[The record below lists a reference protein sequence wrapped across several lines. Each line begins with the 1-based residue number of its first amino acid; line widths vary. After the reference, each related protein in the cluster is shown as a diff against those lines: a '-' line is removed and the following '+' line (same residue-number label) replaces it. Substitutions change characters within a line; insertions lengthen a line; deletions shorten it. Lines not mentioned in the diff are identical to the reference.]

1 MDRELWKQVDALLEQ
16 ALEQP
21 PEEREAFV
29 LAASQGNQAL
39 RDEVLSLL
47 KAQSQA
53 AKFMERSAMNVAA
66 HALAHDSRI
75 TTIVSTLVGQD
86 LNTYRIEKL
95 LGAGGMG
102 EVYLARDLKL
112 GRMVAL
118 KVLPLQFVVDAERLS
133 RFQREA
139 RALSSL
145 NHPNLVT
152 IYEVGE
158 AQGLHF
164 IAMELV
170 EGKTLSSLRD
180 KLSLKELLSIVAQ
193 VAEALGAAH
202 QSGIIHRDVK
212 PDNVMVRPDGYAKVL
227 DFGLVKLVEVEL
239 APGTAAHT
247 KIGTAMGTLAYM
259 SPEQASGEP
268 VDHRT
273 DIWSLGVVLY
283 ELATGQKPFT
293 GESRQAIINAILSAQ
308 SDSATKINAS
318 LPTELDGILNKAL
331 EKDRELRYQTASDF
345 RADIRRLLRQI
356 DSSPSVSGSG
366 SKSLTVRQ
374 VMRHRWLWPTVA
386 GLVILATAIFTW
398 SVWLKAKGVATD
410 WSRAAHLQLTNEH
423 GTEFFP
429 SLAPDGRSFV
439 YASNPNG
446 NFDLFVQR
454 VGGKNATPLT
464 PNTPSNEIEPVFS
477 PNGERIAFRSTREP
491 AGVYVMEASGE
502 NVRLVV
508 AGCHHPSWSPEGRE
522 VVCSTAGHEEAPTT
536 RNTWPSALWI
546 ANVETGEKRFL
557 CENDAMQPSWSPH
570 GDRIAFWFMP
580 PSAGRSAIATISR
593 SGGEIEVVTKDAST
607 NWNPVWS
614 PDGKLLYFA
623 SDRSG
628 NMSFWRVAIDEKT
641 GKVQSEAE
649 AVSTP
654 ATFNRHLSFSANGRR
669 MIYVQTD
676 QQANIQGIN
685 FNANT
690 EKTVGE
696 PFWITRGDRH
706 IVRPELS
713 PDGTRFVMRVSRR
726 MQDDILVVS
735 RDGSQWRDLTNDKF
749 FDRYP
754 RWSPDGKKIAF
765 TSDRGGRY
773 EIWMLD
779 ADTANLRQLTFDTT
793 GDTSFPL
800 WSPDGTQI
808 LFRGNLVNTILD
820 VNKRWAE
827 QDLRTLA
834 VPPDSQRFVAW
845 DWSPDGKRLIGH
857 LSGPPSVVA
866 SYSFE
871 TNQYEKLT
879 EFAGESGGGVMWLS
893 DSTRFLFFF
902 NNKLYLSD
910 VKTRRVREIFSSGE
924 NQIRSVD
931 VSPDGK
937 LLYFA
942 IYSSESD
949 IWLLDLE

>member
-21 PEEREAFV
+21 PEARAAFV
-29 LAASQGNQAL
+29 AAAAPDNAVL

-53 AKFMERSAMNVAA
+53 ANFMEHSAMKVAA
-66 HALAHDSRI
+66 HALAQDSRI
-75 TTIVSTLVGQD
+75 TTIVSTLVGQE
-86 LNTYRIEKL
+86 LATYKIEKL

-118 KVLPLQFVVDAERLS
+118 KVLPLHFVVDADRLS

-158 AQGLHF
+158 ANGLHF

-227 DFGLVKLVEVEL
+227 DFGLVKLAEVEPT
-239 APGTAAHT
+239 PGRAAET
-247 KIGTAMGTLAYM
+247 KLGMAMGTLAYM

-283 ELATGQKPFT
+283 ELSTGQKPFT
-293 GESRQAIINAILSAQ
+293 GESRQAIINRILSGQPNQVDAG
-308 SDSATKINAS
+308 
-318 LPTELDGILNKAL
+318 LPPELDTILSKAL

-345 RADIRRLLRQI
+345 RADLRRLLRQI
-356 DSSPSVSGSG
+356 DSSPSGSG
-366 SKSLTVRQ
+366 AHVAKQ
-374 VMRHRWLWPTVA
+374 FMRPRWLLPVVTC
-386 GLVILATAIFTW
+386 LLILATAVFTW
-398 SVWLKAKGVATD
+398 SIWLRAKTVTTD

-429 SLAPDGRSFV
+429 SLAPDGKSFV
-439 YASNPNG
+439 YASQQNG
-446 NFDLFVQR
+446 NFDLFLQR

-464 PNTPSNEIEPVFS
+464 PNTPSDEIAPAFS

-508 AGCHHPSWSPEGRE
+508 AGCHLPSWSPDGRE
-522 VVCSTAGHEEAPTT
+522 IVCSTSGHDEPTT
-536 RNTWPSALWI
+536 RNTLPSALWI
-546 ANVETGEKRFL
+546 ANVDTGDKRLL
-557 CENDAMQPSWSPH
+557 CEHDAMQPSWSPN

-580 PSAGRSAIATISR
+580 PSAGRSDIATISR
-593 SGGEIEVVTKDAST
+593 SGGDIEVVTKAAST

-614 PDGKLLYFA
+614 PDGKFLYFA

-628 NMSFWRVAIDEKT
+628 NMSFWRVAIDEKS
-641 GKVQSEAE
+641 GKVQGEAE
-649 AVSTP
+649 TVSTP
-654 ATFNRHLSFSANGRR
+654 ANFNRHLNFSANGRR

-676 QQANIQGIN
+676 QQSNIQGLN

-690 EKTVGE
+690 EKVVGE

-726 MQDDILVVS
+726 TQDDIVVVS
-735 RDGSQWRDLTNDKF
+735 RDGTQWRDLTNDKF

-754 RWSPDGKKIAF
+754 RWSPDGKKIVF

-773 EIWMLD
+773 EIWVLD
-779 ADTANLRQLTFDTT
+779 ADATNLRQLTFETP
-793 GDTSFPL
+793 GDTSFPI

-808 LFRGNLVNTILD
+808 LFRSNFVNTVLD
-820 VNKRWAE
+820 VNKTWAE
-827 QDLRTLA
+827 QDLRLLPMA
-834 VPPDSQRFVAW
+834 PDNQRFVAW
-845 DWSPDGKRLIGH
+845 DWSPDGKRVIGN
-857 LSGPPSVVA
+857 LSGPPSVVTT
-866 SYSFE
+866 YSFE

-879 EFAGESGGGVMWLS
+879 EFGSSPMWLP
-893 DSTRFLFFF
+893 DSTRFVFTF
-902 NNKLYLSD
+902 NNKLYLGD
-910 VKTRRVREIFSSGE
+910 VKTKRVREIFSSGE
-924 NQIRSVD
+924 NEIRSVD
-931 VSPDGK
+931 ISPDGK
-937 LLYFA
+937 LLY
-942 IYSSESD
+942 YSLNSSESD

>member
-1 MDRELWKQVDALLEQ
+1 MDRELWKQIDALLEQ

-21 PEEREAFV
+21 VEEREAFV
-29 LAASQGNQAL
+29 VSASPDNPVL

-53 AKFMERSAMNVAA
+53 AQFMERSAMKVAA
-66 HALAHDSRI
+66 QALAQDSRI
-75 TTIVSTLVGQD
+75 TTIVSTLLGQEIA
-86 LNTYRIEKL
+86 TYKIEKL

-118 KVLPLQFVVDAERLS
+118 KVLPLHFVVDADRLS

-158 AQGLHF
+158 AEGLHF

-227 DFGLVKLVEVEL
+227 DFGLVKLAEVEP
-239 APGTAAHT
+239 APGSAAQT
-247 KIGTAMGTLAYM
+247 QLGVAMGTLAYM
-259 SPEQASGEP
+259 SPEQAAGEP

-283 ELATGQKPFT
+283 ELSSGEKPFT
-293 GESRQAIINAILSAQ
+293 GESRQAVINAILSGQPDTAA
-308 SDSATKINAS
+308 SIDPS
-318 LPTELDGILNKAL
+318 LPPELDSILSKAL
-331 EKDRELRYQTASDF
+331 EKDRELRYQTATDF
-345 RADIRRLLRQI
+345 RADLRRLLRQI
-356 DSSPSVSGSG
+356 DSSPGLSGSG
-366 SKSLTVRQ
+366 SKPLAVRQ
-374 VMRHRWLWPTVA
+374 FVRRRWLWPAVA
-386 GLVILATAIFTW
+386 CVLISLTAVAAW
-398 SVWLKAKGVATD
+398 SLWLKAGPATPD

-429 SLAPDGRSFV
+429 SLAPDGRSFI
-439 YASNPNG
+439 YASNVNG

-454 VGGKNATPLT
+454 VGGKNANLLT
-464 PNTPSNEIEPVFS
+464 PNTPSDEIEAVFS

-491 AGVYVMEASGE
+491 AGVYVMEAGGE

-508 AGCHHPSWSPEGRE
+508 AGCHHPAWSPDGRE
-522 VVCSTAGHEEAPTT
+522 IVCSTRGHVGAPSS
-536 RNTWPSALWI
+536 RNNTPSALWI
-546 ANVETGEKRFL
+546 ANVETGDKRLL
-557 CENDAMQPSWSPH
+557 CENDAMQPSWSPN
-570 GDRIAFWFMP
+570 GRRIAFWFMP
-580 PSAGRSAIATISR
+580 PNAGRSDIGTISR
-593 SGGEIEVVTKDAST
+593 NGGAIEVITKDAST

-614 PDGKLLYFA
+614 PDGKFLYFA

-628 NMSFWRVAIDEKT
+628 NMSFWRVAIDEET
-641 GKVQSEAE
+641 GKAQGEAE
-649 AVSTP
+649 TVSTP
-654 ATFNRHLSFSANGRR
+654 SNFSRHLSFSSNGRR
-669 MIYVQTD
+669 MVYVQTD
-676 QQANIQGIN
+676 QQANIQAIK
-685 FNANT
+685 FDLKS
-690 EKTVGE
+690 EKTIAE

-726 MQDDILVVS
+726 TQDDIVVVS
-735 RDGSQWRDLTNDKF
+735 RDGAQWRDLTNDRF

-765 TSDRGGRY
+765 TSDRAGHY
-773 EIWMLD
+773 EIWILD
-779 ADTANLRQLTFDTT
+779 ADATNLRQLTFDSP

-808 LFRGNLVNTILD
+808 FFRRNLVNSVVD
-820 VNKRWAE
+820 VNKTWAE
-827 QDLRTLA
+827 QSLQQLPMA
-834 VPPDSQRFVAW
+834 PDNQRFLAW
-845 DWSPDGKRLIGH
+845 DWSPDGKRMIGS
-857 LSGPPSVVA
+857 LSGPPAVVG

-879 EFAGESGGGVMWLS
+879 EFGSGAMWLS
-893 DSTRFLFFF
+893 DSTRFIFYFKD
-902 NNKLYLSD
+902 KLYLGD
-910 VKTRRVREIFSSGE
+910 VNTKRVREVFSSGE
-924 NQIRSVD
+924 NEIRSVD

-937 LLYFA
+937 FIYFA
-942 IYSSESD
+942 VYSSESD

>member
-21 PEEREAFV
+21 PEERKAFV
-29 LAASQGNQAL
+29 IKATQDNSVL

-47 KAQSQA
+47 RAQSQA
-53 AKFMERSAMNVAA
+53 AKFMERSAMKVAA
-66 HALAHDSRI
+66 QALADDSKLTSVI
-75 TTIVSTLVGQD
+75 TSLVGQEIE
-86 LNTYRIEKL
+86 TYRIEKL

-118 KVLPLQFVVDAERLS
+118 KVLPWQFVVDGDRLS

-139 RALSSL
+139 RALSAL

-158 AQGLHF
+158 ADGLHF

-227 DFGLVKLVEVEL
+227 DFGLVKLTEVQT
-239 APGTAAHT
+239 APGVTAHT
-247 KIGTAMGTLAYM
+247 QLGVAMGTLAYM
-259 SPEQASGEP
+259 SPEQASGEA

-283 ELATGQKPFT
+283 ELATGRKPFT
-293 GESRQAIINAILSAQ
+293 GESRQAIINAILSMPPSPVTEIAP
-308 SDSATKINAS
+308 S
-318 LPTELDGILNKAL
+318 LPPELDRILNKAL
-331 EKDRELRYQTASDF
+331 DKDRELRYQTASDF
-345 RADIRRLLRQI
+345 RADLRRLLRQI
-356 DSSPSVSGSG
+356 DSSPSESGAG
-366 SKSLTVRQ
+366 STFGIVVR
-374 VMRHRWLWPTVA
+374 RRWLWPAVA
-386 GLVILATAIFTW
+386 CVLILMTALFAW
-398 SVWLKAKGVATD
+398 LLWLKTRRITPD
-410 WSRAAHLQLTNEH
+410 WSRAAHLQLTSEY

-439 YASNPNG
+439 YASKQNG
-446 NFDLFVQR
+446 NYDLFVQR

-464 PNTPSNEIEPVFS
+464 PNTPSDEIEPVFS

-491 AGVYVMEASGE
+491 AGIYVMEASGE

-508 AGCHHPSWSPEGRE
+508 AGCNHPAWSPDGRE

-536 RNTWPSALWI
+536 RNTWTSALWI

-557 CENDAMQPSWSPH
+557 CENDAMQPSWSPNGH
-570 GDRIAFWFMP
+570 RIAFWFMP
-580 PSAGRSAIATISR
+580 PSAGRSDIATISR
-593 SGGEIEVVTKDAST
+593 NGGEIEVITKDGST

-614 PDGKLLYFA
+614 PDGKFLYFA
-623 SDRSG
+623 SDHSG
-628 NMSFWRVAIDEKT
+628 NMGFWRVAIDEET
-641 GKVQSEAE
+641 GKVQGEAE
-649 AVSTP
+649 AVLTP
-654 ATFNRHLSFSANGRR
+654 SNFNRHLSFSSNGRR
-669 MIYVQTD
+669 MVYVQTH
-676 QQANIQGIN
+676 QRSNIQAIK
-685 FNANT
+685 FDPKT

-696 PFWITRGDRH
+696 SFWITRGDRN
-706 IVRPELS
+706 ILRPELS

-726 MQDDILVVS
+726 TQDDIAVLS
-735 RDGSQWRDLTNDKF
+735 LDGTQWRDLTNDKF

-754 RWSPDGKKIAF
+754 RWSPDGKRIAF
-765 TSDRGGRY
+765 TSDRSGRY
-773 EIWMLD
+773 EIWVLD
-779 ADTANLRQLTFDTT
+779 ADATNLRQLTFDSP
-793 GDTSFPL
+793 GDTTFPL

-808 LFRGNLVNTILD
+808 LFRRSLVSTILD
-820 VNKRWAE
+820 VNKPWAE
-827 QDLRTLA
+827 QHLRQLPL
-834 VPPDSQRFVAW
+834 PPDNQRFLAW
-845 DWSPDGKRLIGH
+845 DWSPDGKRLIGS
-857 LSGPPSVVA
+857 LSGPPTVVG
-866 SYSFE
+866 SFSFE
-871 TNQYEKLT
+871 TNGYEKLT
-879 EFAGESGGGVMWLS
+879 EFGGAAMWLP
-893 DSTRFLFFF
+893 DSTRFIFIL
-902 NNKLYLSD
+902 NDKLYLGD
-910 VKTRRVREIFSSGE
+910 IKTKRVRELLSSGE
-924 NQIRSVD
+924 NDIRSVD
-931 VSPDGK
+931 ISPDGE
-937 LLYFA
+937 LLYYS

>member
-21 PEEREAFV
+21 PEAREAFV
-29 LAASQGNQAL
+29 AVSAQGNPVL

-53 AKFMERSAMNVAA
+53 ANFMERSAMKVAA
-66 HALAHDSRI
+66 HALAQDSRI
-75 TTIVSTLVGQD
+75 TTIVSTLVGQEIA
-86 LNTYRIEKL
+86 TYKIEKL

-112 GRMVAL
+112 GRLVAL
-118 KVLPLQFVVDAERLS
+118 KVLPLPFVVDADRLS

-158 AQGLHF
+158 ANGFHF

-180 KLSLKELLSIVAQ
+180 KLSLKELLAIVAQ

-227 DFGLVKLVEVEL
+227 DFGLVKLAEVEL
-239 APGTAAHT
+239 TPGTAAQT
-247 KIGTAMGTLAYM
+247 QLGMAMGTLAYM
-259 SPEQASGEP
+259 SPEQAAGEP

-283 ELATGQKPFT
+283 ELSTGQKPFT
-293 GESRQAIINAILSAQ
+293 GESRQAIINRILSGEPSPIDAG
-308 SDSATKINAS
+308 
-318 LPTELDGILNKAL
+318 LPLELDTILSKAL

-356 DSSPSVSGSG
+356 DSLPGGSG
-366 SKSLTVRQ
+366 AQ
-374 VMRHRWLWPTVA
+374 VAKPFMRPRWLWPVVTGV
-386 GLVILATAIFTW
+386 LILTTAFLAW
-398 SVWLKAKGVATD
+398 SVWMRAKTVTTD

-423 GTEFFP
+423 GTEYFP
-429 SLAPDGRSFV
+429 SLAPDGKSFV
-439 YASNPNG
+439 YASKQNG
-446 NFDLFVQR
+446 SFDLFVQR
-454 VGGKNATPLT
+454 VGGKNATSLT
-464 PNTPSNEIEPVFS
+464 PNTPSDEIAPVFS

-491 AGVYVMEASGE
+491 AGVYVMEAGGE

-508 AGCHHPSWSPEGRE
+508 AGCHHPSWSPDGRE
-522 VVCSTAGHEEAPTT
+522 IVCSTAGHDEPAT
-536 RNTWPSALWI
+536 RNTVPSALWI
-546 ANVETGEKRFL
+546 ANVETGDKRFL
-557 CENDAMQPSWSPH
+557 CEHDAMQPSWSPS

-580 PSAGRSAIATISR
+580 PSAGRSDIATISR
-593 SGGEIEVVTKDAST
+593 TGGEIEVVTKDAST

-614 PDGKLLYFA
+614 PDGKFLYFA

-628 NMSFWRVAIDEKT
+628 NMSFWRVAIDEKS
-641 GKVQSEAE
+641 GKVQEEAE

-654 ATFNRHLSFSANGRR
+654 ANFNRHLSFSANGRR

-676 QQANIQGIN
+676 QQSNIQALN

-690 EKTVGE
+690 EKVTGQ

-706 IVRPELS
+706 IVRPEIS

-726 MQDDILVVS
+726 TQDDIVVVS
-735 RDGSQWRDLTNDKF
+735 RDGTQWRDLTNDKP

-754 RWSPDGKKIAF
+754 RWSPDGRKIAF
-765 TSDRGGRY
+765 TSDRSGRY
-773 EIWMLD
+773 EIWILD
-779 ADTANLRQLTFDTT
+779 ADATNLRQVTFDTA
-793 GDTSFPL
+793 GDTTFPI

-808 LFRGNLVNTILD
+808 LFRGNFVNTILD
-820 VNKRWAE
+820 VNKTWTE
-827 QDLRTLA
+827 QELRTL
-834 VPPDSQRFVAW
+834 PMPSDNQRFVAW
-845 DWSPDGKRLIGH
+845 DWSPDGKRVIGN

-866 SYSFE
+866 MYSVE
-871 TNQYEKLT
+871 TKQYEKLA
-879 EFAGESGGGVMWLS
+879 EFASNAMWLP
-893 DSTRFLFFF
+893 DSTRFVFIFD
-902 NNKLYLSD
+902 KKIYLGD
-910 VKTRRVREIFSSGE
+910 VKTKRVREIFSSGE
-924 NQIRSVD
+924 NEIRSVD
-931 VSPDGK
+931 ISADGK
-937 LLYFA
+937 LLYYSV
-942 IYSSESD
+942 YSSESD

>member
-21 PEEREAFV
+21 PEAREAFV
-29 LAASQGNQAL
+29 AAAAQDNQVL

-53 AKFMERSAMNVAA
+53 ANFMERSAMKVAA
-66 HALAHDSRI
+66 HALAQDSRI
-75 TTIVSTLVGQD
+75 TTIVSTLVGQEIA
-86 LNTYRIEKL
+86 TYKIEKL

-118 KVLPLQFVVDAERLS
+118 KVLPLHFVVDADRLS

-158 AQGLHF
+158 ANGFHF

-227 DFGLVKLVEVEL
+227 DFGLVKLAEVEPT
-239 APGTAAHT
+239 PGTAAQT
-247 KIGTAMGTLAYM
+247 QLGTAMGTLAYM

-283 ELATGQKPFT
+283 ELSTGQKPFT
-293 GESRQAIINAILSAQ
+293 GESRQAIINRILSGEPNQVTGAG
-308 SDSATKINAS
+308 
-318 LPTELDGILNKAL
+318 LPPELDTILSKAL

-345 RADIRRLLRQI
+345 RADLRRLLRQI
-356 DSSPSVSGSG
+356 DSSPSASGS
-366 SKSLTVRQ
+366 Q
-374 VMRHRWLWPTVA
+374 VATKLMRPRWLWPVVTS
-386 GLVILATAIFTW
+386 LLILTTAIFAW
-398 SVWLKAKGVATD
+398 SVWLRARAVATD

-429 SLAPDGRSFV
+429 SLAPDGKSFV
-439 YASNPNG
+439 YASKQNG
-446 NFDLFVQR
+446 SFDLFVQR

-464 PNTPSNEIEPVFS
+464 PNTPSDEIAPAFS

-491 AGVYVMEASGE
+491 AGVYVMEAGGE

-508 AGCHHPSWSPEGRE
+508 AGCHLPSWSPDGRE
-522 VVCSTAGHEEAPTT
+522 IVCSTAGHDEAPTT
-536 RNTWPSALWI
+536 RNTVPSALWI
-546 ANVETGEKRFL
+546 ASVETGEKRLL

-580 PSAGRSAIATISR
+580 PSAGRSNIATISR
-593 SGGEIEVVTKDAST
+593 NGGGIEVVTKDAST

-614 PDGKLLYFA
+614 PDGKFLYFA

-641 GKVQSEAE
+641 GKVQGEAE
-649 AVSTP
+649 TVSTP
-654 ATFNRHLSFSANGRR
+654 ANFNRHLGFSANGRR

-676 QQANIQGIN
+676 QQSNIQGLN

-690 EKTVGE
+690 EKVTGE

-726 MQDDILVVS
+726 TQDDIVVVS
-735 RDGSQWRDLTNDKF
+735 RDGTQWRDLTNDKA

-765 TSDRGGRY
+765 TSDRCGRY
-773 EIWMLD
+773 EIWVLD
-779 ADTANLRQLTFDTT
+779 ADATNLRQLTFDTT
-793 GDTSFPL
+793 GDTSFPI

-808 LFRGNLVNTILD
+808 LFRSNFVNTILD
-820 VNKRWAE
+820 VNKTWAE
-827 QDLRTLA
+827 QELRTL
-834 VPPDSQRFVAW
+834 PMPSDNQRFVAW
-845 DWSPDGKRLIGH
+845 DWSPDGKRVIGN

-866 SYSFE
+866 TYSFE
-871 TNQYEKLT
+871 TKQYEKLT
-879 EFAGESGGGVMWLS
+879 EFGSSATWLP
-893 DSTRFLFFF
+893 DSTRFVFVFDD
-902 NNKLYLSD
+902 KLYLGD
-910 VKTRRVREIFSSGE
+910 VKTKRIREIFSSGE

-931 VSPDGK
+931 ISPDGK
-937 LLYFA
+937 L
-942 IYSSESD
+942 IYYSVYTSEND

>member
-21 PEEREAFV
+21 PEVREAFV
-29 LAASQGNQAL
+29 AAAAPDNPVL
-39 RDEVLSLL
+39 RDELLSLL

-53 AKFMERSAMNVAA
+53 ANFMERSAMKVAA
-66 HALAHDSRI
+66 QALAQDSRI
-75 TTIVSTLVGQD
+75 TTIVSTLVGQEIA
-86 LNTYRIEKL
+86 TYKVEKL

-112 GRMVAL
+112 GRLVAL
-118 KVLPLQFVVDAERLS
+118 KVLPLHFVVDADRLS

-158 AQGLHF
+158 AHGLHF

-180 KLSLKELLSIVAQ
+180 KLSLKELLAIVAQ

-202 QSGIIHRDVK
+202 QSGIVHRDVK

-227 DFGLVKLVEVEL
+227 DFGLVKLAEVEPT
-239 APGTAAHT
+239 PGTAAHT
-247 KIGTAMGTLAYM
+247 QLGMAMGTLAYM
-259 SPEQASGEP
+259 SPEQASGEA

-273 DIWSLGVVLY
+273 DIWSLGVVIY
-283 ELATGQKPFT
+283 ELASGQKPFT
-293 GESRQAIINAILSAQ
+293 GETRQAIINKILSAQ
-308 SDSATKINAS
+308 PRPASAIDND
-318 LPTELDGILNKAL
+318 LPPELDSILNKAL

-345 RADIRRLLRQI
+345 RADLRRLLRQI
-356 DSSPSVSGSG
+356 DSSAGLSGSG
-366 SKSLTVRQ
+366 ATPVRQ
-374 VMRHRWLWPTVA
+374 IMQRRWGWTMVA
-386 GLVILATAIFTW
+386 VIGVSMIAILAWT
-398 SVWLKAKGVATD
+398 VWLKTKAVTSD

-454 VGGKNATPLT
+454 VGGKNAIPLT
-464 PNTPSNEIEPVFS
+464 PNTPSDEIAPAFS

-508 AGCHHPSWSPEGRE
+508 AGCFHPSWSPDGKEI
-522 VVCSTAGHEEAPTT
+522 VCSTAGHEEAPTT
-536 RNTWPSALWI
+536 RNTLASSLWI

-570 GDRIAFWFMP
+570 GDRVAFWFMP
-580 PSAGRSAIATISR
+580 PSAGRSDIATISR
-593 SGGEIEVVTKDAST
+593 NGGAIEVVTKDAST

-614 PDGKLLYFA
+614 PDGKFLYFA

-628 NMSFWRVAIDEKT
+628 NMSFWRVAIDEQT

-654 ATFNRHLSFSANGRR
+654 SNFNRHLSFSANGRR
-669 MIYVQTD
+669 VIYVQTD
-676 QQANIQGIN
+676 LKSNIQAVN

-690 EKTVGE
+690 EKTAGE

-713 PDGTRFVMRVSRR
+713 PDGTRFVMRISRR
-726 MQDDILVVS
+726 TQDDIVVVS
-735 RDGSQWRDLTNDKF
+735 RDGAQWRDLTNDKS

-754 RWSPDGKKIAF
+754 RWSPDGKRIAF
-765 TSDRGGRY
+765 TSDRSGRY

-779 ADTANLRQLTFDTT
+779 ADTTNFRQLTFDSQ
-793 GDTSFPL
+793 GDTTFPI
-800 WSPDGTQI
+800 WSPDGSQI
-808 LFRGNLVNTILD
+808 LFRRNFVNTVLD
-820 VNKRWAE
+820 VNKPWAE
-827 QDLRTLA
+827 QNLRVLPA
-834 VPPDSQRFVAW
+834 PPEGERFVGW
-845 DWSPDGKRLIGH
+845 DWSPDGKTIIGN
-857 LSGPPSVVA
+857 L
-866 SYSFE
+866 
-871 TNQYEKLT
+871 
-879 EFAGESGGGVMWLS
+879 
-893 DSTRFLFFF
+893 
-902 NNKLYLSD
+902 
-910 VKTRRVREIFSSGE
+910 
-924 NQIRSVD
+924 
-931 VSPDGK
+931 
-937 LLYFA
+937 
-942 IYSSESD
+942 
-949 IWLLDLE
+949 

>member
-29 LAASQGNQAL
+29 AKACEDNEQL
-39 RDEVLSLL
+39 RAEVLSLL
-47 KAQSQA
+47 RAQSQA
-53 AKFMERSAMNVAA
+53 ANFMERSALNVAA
-66 HALAHDSRI
+66 QALAQDSNI
-75 TTIVSTLVGQD
+75 TTIASLVGQQIEG
-86 LNTYRIEKL
+86 YRIEKL

-102 EVYLARDLKL
+102 EVYLARDNEL

-118 KVLPLQFVVDAERLS
+118 KVLPLHFVLDRDRLS

-158 AQGLHF
+158 AKGLHF

-180 KLSLKELLSIVAQ
+180 TLSLKELLSIVAQ

-202 QSGIIHRDVK
+202 QSRIIHRDVK

-227 DFGLVKLVEVEL
+227 DFGLVKLAEVEPVAG
-239 APGTAAHT
+239 APGHT
-247 KIGTAMGTLAYM
+247 QRGVAMGTLAYM
-259 SPEQASGEP
+259 SPEQAAGET

-273 DIWSLGVVLY
+273 DIWSLGVLLY
-283 ELATGQKPFT
+283 ELSSGRKPFT
-293 GESRQAIINAILSAQ
+293 GETRQATINTILSAQ
-308 SDSATKINAS
+308 PAPVTTIAAG
-318 LPTELDGILNKAL
+318 LPPDLDQILNKAL

-345 RADIRRLLRQI
+345 RADLRRLLRQI
-356 DSSPSVSGSG
+356 DSSPSFSSSG
-366 SKSLTVRQ
+366 SKLGARQ
-374 VMRHRWLWPTVA
+374 LFVPRRWLWPTVA
-386 GLVILATAIFTW
+386 SVVIAAVAVLAWF
-398 SVWLKAKGVATD
+398 VWQQTQAAPLD

-439 YASNPNG
+439 YASNANG

-464 PNTPSNEIEPVFS
+464 PNTPSSEIQPVFS

-508 AGCHHPSWSPEGRE
+508 AGCHHPAWSPDGRE
-522 VVCSTAGHEEAPTT
+522 IVCSTAGHVEAPTS
-536 RNTWPSALWI
+536 RNTLPSTLWI
-546 ANVETGEKRFL
+546 ANVETGTKRFL
-557 CENDAMQPSWSPH
+557 CENDAMQPSWSPN

-580 PSAGRSAIATISR
+580 PNAGRSDIATISR
-593 SGGEIEVVTKDAST
+593 NGGEIEVVTKDAST

-614 PDGKLLYFA
+614 PDGKFLYFA

-628 NMSFWRVAIDEKT
+628 NMSFWRVAIDEQT
-641 GKVQSEAE
+641 GTVRGEPEAI
-649 AVSTP
+649 STP
-654 ATFNRHLSFSANGRR
+654 ASFNRHLSFASSGRR
-669 MIYVQTD
+669 LIYVHTH
-676 QQANIQGIN
+676 QQANVQAIK
-685 FNANT
+685 FDSRT

-726 MQDDILVVS
+726 TQDDIVVVS
-735 RDGSQWRDLTNDKF
+735 RDGTQWRDLTNDKF

-754 RWSPDGKKIAF
+754 RWSPDGKRVAF
-765 TSDRGGRY
+765 TSDRNGRY
-773 EIWMLD
+773 EIWIQD
-779 ADTANLRQLTFDTT
+779 ADATNLRQLTFDTT
-793 GDTSFPL
+793 GDTTFPL

-808 LFRGNLVNTILD
+808 FFRTNFVNSVVD
-820 VNKRWAE
+820 VNKPWAE
-827 QDLRTLA
+827 QNVRRLPA
-834 VPPDSQRFVAW
+834 APDNQRFVAW
-845 DWSPDGKRLIGH
+845 DWSPDGKRVVGS
-857 LSGPPSVVA
+857 LSGPPPVIA
-866 SYSFE
+866 SFSFE
-871 TNQYEKLT
+871 TNQYETLT
-879 EFAGESGGGVMWLS
+879 EFGSTAMWLP
-893 DSTRFLFFF
+893 DSTRFVLFF
-902 NNKLYLSD
+902 NNKLYVGN
-910 VKTRRVREIFSSGE
+910 VKTKRVHEVFSTGE
-924 NQIRSVD
+924 DQIRSVD
-931 VSPDGK
+931 ISPDGTFF
-937 LLYFA
+937 YYA
-942 IYSSESD
+942 VYSAESD

>member
-29 LAASQGNQAL
+29 LAASQDNPAL

-47 KAQSQA
+47 KAQANASQ
-53 AKFMERSAMNVAA
+53 FMERSAMNVAA
-66 HALAHDSRI
+66 QALAQDSRI

-86 LNTYRIEKL
+86 LETYHIEKL

-102 EVYLARDLKL
+102 EVYLARDQKL

-118 KVLPLQFVVDAERLS
+118 KVLPLHFVVDADRLS

-158 AQGLHF
+158 ANGLHF

-170 EGKTLSSLRD
+170 EGKTLATLRG
-180 KLSLKELLSIVAQ
+180 KLSLKDLLSIIAQ

-212 PDNVMVRPDGYAKVL
+212 PDNVMVRPDGYAKIL
-227 DFGLVKLVEVEL
+227 DFGLVKLAEVEP
-239 APGTAAHT
+239 AVGTAAQT
-247 KIGTAMGTLAYM
+247 QLGTAMGTLAYM

-283 ELATGQKPFT
+283 ELSTGQKPFT
-293 GESRQAIINAILSAQ
+293 GESRQAVINQILSAQ
-308 SDSATKINAS
+308 PNPAVTIDAS
-318 LPTELDGILNKAL
+318 LPAELDSVLNKAL

-366 SKSLTVRQ
+366 SNARAVPQ
-374 VMRHRWLWPTVA
+374 FMRRRWLWPAVA
-386 GLVILATAIFTW
+386 CVAILMIAIFAW
-398 SVWLKAKGVATD
+398 SLWLKAKAVTTD

-423 GTEFFP
+423 GTEYFP

-439 YASNPNG
+439 YASKANG
-446 NFDLFVQR
+446 NFDLFSQR

-464 PNTPSNEIEPVFS
+464 PNTPSDEIEPAFS

-491 AGVYVMEASGE
+491 EGVYVMEAGGE

-508 AGCHHPSWSPEGRE
+508 AGCHHPSWSPDGRE
-522 VVCSTAGHEEAPTT
+522 IVCSTAGRDEPTT
-536 RNTWPSALWI
+536 RNIVPSALWI

-557 CENDAMQPSWSPH
+557 CENDAMQPSWSPN

-580 PSAGRSAIATISR
+580 PNAGRSDIATISR
-593 SGGEIEVVTKDAST
+593 NGGDIEVITKDAST

-614 PDGKLLYFA
+614 RDGKFLYFA

-641 GKVQSEAE
+641 GKVQAEAE

-654 ATFNRHLSFSANGRR
+654 ANFNRHLSFSANGRR

-676 QQANIQGIN
+676 QQSNIQGVK
-685 FNANT
+685 FDPNT
-690 EKTVGE
+690 EKAVGE

-726 MQDDILVVS
+726 TQDDILEVS
-735 RDGSQWRDLTNDKF
+735 RDGTQWRDLTNDKS

-754 RWSPDGKKIAF
+754 RWSPDGKRIVF
-765 TSDRGGRY
+765 TSDRCGRY

-779 ADTANLRQLTFDTT
+779 ADATNLRQLTFDSP
-793 GDTSFPL
+793 GDTTFPI
-800 WSPDGTQI
+800 WSPDGKQI
-808 LFRGNLVNTILD
+808 LFRSNFVSQILD
-820 VNKRWAE
+820 VNKPWAE
-827 QDLRTLA
+827 QDLRLLPT
-834 VPPDSQRFVAW
+834 PPDNQRFVAW
-845 DWSPDGKRLIGH
+845 DWSSDGKRLIGS
-857 LSGPPSVVA
+857 LSGPPSVVGIF
-866 SYSFE
+866 SFE
-871 TNQYEKLT
+871 TNQYERLT
-879 EFAGESGGGVMWLS
+879 EFGGSAMWLP
-893 DSTRFLFFF
+893 DSTRFVFLFDK
-902 NNKLYLSD
+902 KLYVGD
-910 VKTRRVREIFSSGE
+910 IKTRRVREILSTGE
-924 NQIRSVD
+924 YEVRSVD
-931 VSPDGK
+931 VSADGK
-937 LLYFA
+937 LIYYS

>member
-29 LAASQGNQAL
+29 EQACGDNEVL

-47 KAQSQA
+47 RAQSQA
-53 AKFMERSAMNVAA
+53 AKFMERSALNVAA
-66 HALAHDSRI
+66 HALAQDSNI
-75 TTIVSTLVGQD
+75 TTIASLVGQEIEG
-86 LNTYRIEKL
+86 YRIEKL

-102 EVYLARDLKL
+102 EVYLARDNKL

-118 KVLPLQFVVDAERLS
+118 KVLPLHFVLDRDRLS

-158 AQGLHF
+158 ASGLHF

-180 KLSLKELLSIVAQ
+180 TLSLKELLSIVAQ

-227 DFGLVKLVEVEL
+227 DFGLVKLAEVEH
-239 APGTAAHT
+239 APGAPGHT
-247 KIGTAMGTLAYM
+247 QRGVAMGTLAYM
-259 SPEQASGEP
+259 SPEQAAGEA

-273 DIWSLGVVLY
+273 DIWSLGVLLY
-283 ELATGQKPFT
+283 ELSSGSKPFS
-293 GESRQAIINAILSAQ
+293 GETRQATINTILSAQ
-308 SDSATKINAS
+308 PAAVTTIAPG
-318 LPTELDGILNKAL
+318 LPTDLDQILNKAL

-345 RADIRRLLRQI
+345 RADLRRLLRQI
-356 DSSPSVSGSG
+356 DSSPSFSDSG
-366 SKSLTVRQ
+366 SKLGAVRQ
-374 VMRHRWLWPTVA
+374 FVPRRWLWPAAAAV
-386 GLVILATAIFTW
+386 VIAATAVLAWF
-398 SVWLKAKGVATD
+398 VWQRTQAASPD

-439 YASNPNG
+439 YASNANG

-508 AGCHHPSWSPEGRE
+508 AGCHHPAWSPDGRE
-522 VVCSTAGHEEAPTT
+522 IVCSTAGHVEAPTT
-536 RNTWPSALWI
+536 RNTLPSTLWI
-546 ANVETGEKRFL
+546 ANVETGAKRFL
-557 CENDAMQPSWSPH
+557 CENDAMQPSWSPN
-570 GDRIAFWFMP
+570 GNRIAFWFMP
-580 PSAGRSAIATISR
+580 PSAGRSDIATISR
-593 SGGEIEVVTKDAST
+593 NGGEIEVITKDAST

-614 PDGKLLYFA
+614 PDGKFLYFA

-628 NMSFWRVAIDEKT
+628 NMSFWRVAIDEQT
-641 GKVQSEAE
+641 GKVQGEAE
-649 AVSTP
+649 TVSTP
-654 ATFNRHLSFSANGRR
+654 SNFNRHLSFARNGRR
-669 MIYVQTD
+669 LIYVQTH
-676 QQANIQGIN
+676 QQGNVQAIE
-685 FNANT
+685 FDSRT
-690 EKTVGE
+690 EKTIGE

-713 PDGTRFVMRVSRR
+713 PDGTQFVMRVSRR
-726 MQDDILVVS
+726 TQDDIVVVS
-735 RDGSQWRDLTNDKF
+735 RDGTRWRDLTNDKS

-754 RWSPDGKKIAF
+754 RWSPDGRRVAF

-773 EIWMLD
+773 EIWIQD
-779 ADTANLRQLTFDTT
+779 ADTTNLRQLTFDTT
-793 GDTSFPL
+793 GDTTFPL
-800 WSPDGTQI
+800 WSPDGSQI
-808 LFRGNLVNTILD
+808 FFRTNFVNSIVE
-820 VNKRWAE
+820 VNKPWNE
-827 QDLRTLA
+827 ENLRRLPA
-834 VPPDSQRFVAW
+834 PPGNQRFVAW
-845 DWSPDGKRLIGH
+845 DWSPDGKRVIGS
-857 LSGPPSVVA
+857 LSGPPPIIA
-866 SYSFE
+866 CFSFE
-871 TNQYEKLT
+871 TNQYDNLT
-879 EFAGESGGGVMWLS
+879 EFGSSVSWLP
-893 DSTRFLFFF
+893 DSARFVFFF
-902 NNKLYLSD
+902 DNKVYVGD
-910 VKTRRVREIFSSGE
+910 VKTKRVREILFSNEGE
-924 NQIRSVD
+924 IRSVD
-931 VSPDGK
+931 VSPDGE
-937 LLYFA
+937 LLYYTV
-942 IYSSESD
+942 YSAQSD

>member
-16 ALEQP
+16 ALERP

-29 LAASQGNQAL
+29 VQASDGNAVL
-39 RDEVLSLL
+39 RDEVMSLL
-47 KAQSQA
+47 HAQSQA

-66 HALAHDSRI
+66 QALAQDSNL
-75 TTIVSTLVGQD
+75 TTVVTSLVGQEVES
-86 LNTYRIEKL
+86 YRIEKL

-102 EVYLARDLKL
+102 EVYLARDQKL

-118 KVLPLQFVVDAERLS
+118 KVLPWHSVLDGDRLS

-158 AQGLHF
+158 AEGLHF

-227 DFGLVKLVEVEL
+227 DFGLVKLTEVAP
-239 APGTAAHT
+239 APGVTAAHT
-247 KIGTAMGTLAYM
+247 QLGVAMGTLAYM
-259 SPEQASGEP
+259 SPEQAAGEQI
-268 VDHRT
+268 DHRT

-283 ELATGQKPFT
+283 ELATGRKPFT
-293 GESRQAIINAILSAQ
+293 GETRQAVINAILSAQ
-308 SDSATKINAS
+308 PEPVTTLDAG
-318 LPTELDGILNKAL
+318 LPPELDRILGKAL
-331 EKDRELRYQTASDF
+331 EKDRELRYQTASDL
-345 RADIRRLLRQI
+345 RADLRRLLREI
-356 DSSPSVSGSG
+356 DSSAGASGAEA
-366 SKSLTVRQ
+366 KLATVRQ
-374 VMRHRWLWPTVA
+374 SVRPGWLWPAVA
-386 GLVILATAIFTW
+386 CVAILVTAVFAW
-398 SVWLKAKGVATD
+398 WVWLKVNSAAPD
-410 WSRAAHLQLTNEH
+410 WSRAGHLQLTNQH

-429 SLAPDGRSFV
+429 SLAPDGKSFI
-439 YASNPNG
+439 YASNQNG
-446 NFDLFVQR
+446 NFDLFEQR

-464 PNTPSNEIEPVFS
+464 PNTPSDEIAPVYS
-477 PNGERIAFRSTREP
+477 PNGDRIAFRSTREP

-508 AGCHHPSWSPEGRE
+508 AGCHHPSWSPDGRE
-522 VVCSTAGHEEAPTT
+522 VVCSTSGHVEAPTT
-536 RNTWPSALWI
+536 RNTWTSSLWI
-546 ANVETGEKRFL
+546 ASVETGEKRFL
-557 CENDAMQPSWSPH
+557 CENDAMQPAWSPN

-580 PSAGRSAIATISR
+580 PSVGRSDIATISR
-593 SGGEIEVVTKDAST
+593 SGGEIEIVTSDAST

-614 PDGKLLYFA
+614 PNGKFLYFA

-628 NMSFWRVAIDEKT
+628 AMSFWRVAIDEHT
-641 GKVQSEAE
+641 GKVQGEAE

-654 ATFNRHLSFSANGRR
+654 SDFNRHLSFSRDGRR

-676 QQANIQGIN
+676 HESNIQALK
-685 FNANT
+685 FDPKT
-690 EKTVGE
+690 EKIEGE
-696 PFWITRGDRH
+696 PFWITRGDRQ

-713 PDGTRFVMRVSRR
+713 PDGTRFVMRASRR
-726 MQDDILVVS
+726 TQDDIVMVN
-735 RDGSQWRDLTNDKF
+735 RDGTQWRDLTNDKS

-765 TSDRGGRY
+765 TSDRCGRY

-779 ADTANLRQLTFDTT
+779 ADATNLRQLTFDTP
-793 GDTSFPL
+793 GDTTFPL

-808 LFRGNLVNTILD
+808 LFRSNFVNSVLD
-820 VNKRWAE
+820 VNKPWAG
-827 QDLRTLA
+827 QDMRLLPM
-834 VPPDSQRFVAW
+834 PPDNQRFLAW
-845 DWSPDGKRLIGH
+845 DWSPDGKRVIGN

-866 SYSFE
+866 SFSFE
-871 TNQYEKLT
+871 TNSYEKLT
-879 EFAGESGGGVMWLS
+879 EFGNSAMWLA
-893 DSTRFLFFF
+893 DSTRFVFFF
-902 NNKLYLSD
+902 NNKLYLGD
-910 VKTRRVREIFSSGE
+910 VRTKRVREMFSARE
-924 NQIRSVD
+924 NEIRSVD
-931 VSPDGK
+931 VSPDGE
-937 LLYFA
+937 LLYYA
-942 IYSSESD
+942 VYSSESD
-949 IWLLDLE
+949 VWLLDLE

>member
-29 LAASQGNQAL
+29 ATAAGDNAVL

-53 AKFMERSAMNVAA
+53 AQFMERSAMKVAA
-66 HALAHDSRI
+66 QALADDSKI
-75 TTIVSTLVGQD
+75 TTIITSLVGQD
-86 LNTYRIEKL
+86 IGTYHVEKL

-102 EVYLARDLKL
+102 EVYLGRDSKL

-118 KVLPLQFVVDAERLS
+118 KVLPWQFVVDGDRLT

-139 RALSSL
+139 RALSAL

-158 AQGLHF
+158 DKGLHF

-170 EGKTLSSLRD
+170 DGKTLASLRD

-202 QSGIIHRDVK
+202 QSGIVHRDVK

-227 DFGLVKLVEVEL
+227 DFGLVKLTEVKS
-239 APGTAAHT
+239 APGVTAHT
-247 KIGTAMGTLAYM
+247 QLGVAMGTLAYM
-259 SPEQASGEP
+259 SPEQASGEA

-283 ELATGQKPFT
+283 ELACGQKPFT
-293 GESRQAIINAILSAQ
+293 GETRQATINAILSMSPTPVTTIAP
-308 SDSATKINAS
+308 N
-318 LPTELDGILNKAL
+318 LPMDLDRILNKAL
-331 EKDRELRYQTASDF
+331 DKDRELRYQTASDF

-356 DSSPSVSGSG
+356 DSSASETGGGSVLG
-366 SKSLTVRQ
+366 TVVR
-374 VMRHRWLWPTVA
+374 RRWLWPAVA
-386 GLVILATAIFTW
+386 AVAILTMAIF
-398 SVWLKAKGVATD
+398 SLSLWLKAKPATPD

-439 YASNPNG
+439 YASKQNG
-446 NFDLFVQR
+446 NFDLFLQR

-464 PNTPSNEIEPVFS
+464 PSTTSDEIAPAFS
-477 PNGERIAFRSTREP
+477 PDGERIAFRSTREP

-508 AGCHHPSWSPEGRE
+508 PGCYHPSWSPDGSEI
-522 VVCSTAGHEEAPTT
+522 VCSTAGHEEAPTT
-536 RNTWPSALWI
+536 RNTWTSALWI
-546 ANVETGEKRFL
+546 ANVATGEKRFL

-570 GDRIAFWFMP
+570 GNRIAFWFMH
-580 PSAGRSAIATISR
+580 PSAGRSDIATISR
-593 SGGEIEVVTKDAST
+593 NGGEIEVITKDAST

-614 PDGKLLYFA
+614 PDGKFLYFA

-628 NMSFWRVAIDEKT
+628 NMSFWRVAIDEQT
-641 GKVQSEAE
+641 GKVQGDAE

-654 ATFNRHLSFSANGRR
+654 SNFNRHLSFSANGRR

-676 QQANIQGIN
+676 QRSNIQALK
-685 FNANT
+685 FDSKT

-696 PFWITRGDRH
+696 PFWITRGDRN
-706 IVRPELS
+706 ILRPELS
-713 PDGTRFVMRVSRR
+713 PDGTRFVLRISRR
-726 MQDDILVVS
+726 TQDDIAILS
-735 RDGSQWRDLTNDKF
+735 RDGALWRDLTTDKF

-754 RWSPDGKKIAF
+754 RWSPDGKKVAF
-765 TSDRGGRY
+765 TSDRSGRY
-773 EIWMLD
+773 EIWVLD
-779 ADTANLRQLTFDTT
+779 ADAPNLRQLTFDSP
-793 GDTSFPL
+793 GDTTFPL
-800 WSPDGTQI
+800 WSPDGMQI
-808 LFRGNLVNTILD
+808 LFRRNFVSTIVD
-820 VNKRWAE
+820 VNKPWAE
-827 QDLRTLA
+827 QNLRQLPL
-834 VPPDSQRFVAW
+834 PPDNQRFLAW
-845 DWSPDGKRLIGH
+845 DWSPDGKRLIGS
-857 LSGPPSVVA
+857 LSGPPTVVG

-871 TNQYEKLT
+871 TNSFEKLT
-879 EFAGESGGGVMWLS
+879 EIGGAAMWLP
-893 DSTRFLFFF
+893 DSTRFVFIV
-902 NNKLYLSD
+902 NPNKLYLGD
-910 VKTRRVREIFSSGE
+910 IRTRRVRELLASAE
-924 NQIRSVD
+924 NEIRSVD
-931 VSPDGK
+931 VSPDGE
-937 LLYFA
+937 LLYYT

>member
-21 PEEREAFV
+21 PEAREAYV
-29 LAASQGNQAL
+29 LAASQDNAEL
-39 RDEVLSLL
+39 RAEVLSLL
-47 KAQSQA
+47 KAQSEA
-53 AKFMERSAMNVAA
+53 SKFMERSAMNVAA
-66 HALAHDSRI
+66 HALAQDSRI
-75 TTIVSTLVGQD
+75 TTIVSTLVGQE
-86 LNTYRIEKL
+86 LGTYKIEKL

-112 GRMVAL
+112 GRLVAL
-118 KVLPLQFVVDAERLS
+118 KVLPLHFVVDAGRLS

-158 AQGLHF
+158 AEGLHF

-170 EGKTLSSLRD
+170 EGKTLSTLRD

-193 VAEALGAAH
+193 VAEALAAAH

-227 DFGLVKLVEVEL
+227 DFGLVKLAEVE
-239 APGTAAHT
+239 ATAETAAHT
-247 KIGTAMGTLAYM
+247 QLGMAMGTLAYM
-259 SPEQASGEP
+259 SPEQASGEA

-273 DIWSLGVVLY
+273 DIWSLGVVIY
-283 ELATGQKPFT
+283 ELASGQKPFT
-293 GESRQAIINAILSAQ
+293 GETRQAIINKILSAQ
-308 SDSATKINAS
+308 PSPASAIDND
-318 LPTELDGILNKAL
+318 LPPELDSILNKAL

-345 RADIRRLLRQI
+345 RADLRRLLRQI
-356 DSSPSVSGSG
+356 DSSAGLSGSG
-366 SKSLTVRQ
+366 ATPVRQ
-374 VMRHRWLWPTVA
+374 IMQRRWGWTMVA
-386 GLVILATAIFTW
+386 VIGVSMIAILAWT
-398 SVWLKAKGVATD
+398 VWLKTKAVTSD

-454 VGGKNATPLT
+454 VGGKNAIPLT
-464 PNTPSNEIEPVFS
+464 PNTPSDEIAPAFS

-508 AGCHHPSWSPEGRE
+508 AGCFHPSWSPDGKEI
-522 VVCSTAGHEEAPTT
+522 VCSTAGHEEAPTT
-536 RNTWPSALWI
+536 RNTLASSLWI

-570 GDRIAFWFMP
+570 GDRVAFWFMP
-580 PSAGRSAIATISR
+580 PSAGRSDIATISR
-593 SGGEIEVVTKDAST
+593 NGGAIEVVTKDAST

-614 PDGKLLYFA
+614 PDGKFLYFA

-628 NMSFWRVAIDEKT
+628 NMSFWRVAIDEQT

-654 ATFNRHLSFSANGRR
+654 SNFNRHLSFSANGRR
-669 MIYVQTD
+669 LIYVQTD
-676 QQANIQGIN
+676 LKSNIQAVN

-690 EKTVGE
+690 EKTAGE

-713 PDGTRFVMRVSRR
+713 PDGTRFVMRISRR
-726 MQDDILVVS
+726 TQDDIVVVS
-735 RDGSQWRDLTNDKF
+735 RDGAQWRDLTNDKS

-754 RWSPDGKKIAF
+754 RWSPDGRRIAF
-765 TSDRGGRY
+765 TSDRTGRY

-779 ADTANLRQLTFDTT
+779 ADATNLRQLTFDST
-793 GDTSFPL
+793 GDTTFPI

-808 LFRGNLVNTILD
+808 LFRSNFVNSILD
-820 VNKRWAE
+820 VNKQWAD
-827 QDLRTLA
+827 QNLRLLPMA
-834 VPPDSQRFVAW
+834 PDNQRFVAW
-845 DWSPDGKRLIGH
+845 DWSPDGKRVIGN

-866 SYSFE
+866 TYSFE

-879 EFAGESGGGVMWLS
+879 QFGTGAMWLP
-893 DSTRFLFFF
+893 DSTRFVFVF
-902 NNKLYLSD
+902 NNKVYLGD
-910 VKTRRVREIFSSGE
+910 VKTRRVREILSSSE
-924 NQIRSVD
+924 NEIRSVD
-931 VSPDGK
+931 ISPDGK
-937 LLYFA
+937 LVYYSV
-942 IYSSESD
+942 YSSESD
-949 IWLLDLE
+949 IWMMDLE

>member
-29 LAASQGNQAL
+29 LAASEDNPVL

-47 KAQSQA
+47 QAQAQASQ
-53 AKFMERSAMNVAA
+53 FMERSAMNVAA
-66 HALAHDSRI
+66 HALAQDSRI

-86 LNTYRIEKL
+86 LQTYRIEKL

-102 EVYLARDLKL
+102 EVYLARDQKL

-118 KVLPLQFVVDAERLS
+118 KVLPLHFVVDADRLS

-158 AQGLHF
+158 ANGLHF

-170 EGKTLSSLRD
+170 EGKTLSSLRG
-180 KLSLKELLSIVAQ
+180 KLSLKDLLSIIAQ

-227 DFGLVKLVEVEL
+227 DFGLVKLAEVDP

-247 KIGTAMGTLAYM
+247 KLGTAMGTLAYM
-259 SPEQASGEP
+259 SPEQAAGET

-308 SDSATKINAS
+308 QNPVTAIDTS
-318 LPTELDGILNKAL
+318 LPAELDSILNKAL

-366 SKSLTVRQ
+366 SNAGAVPQFVR
-374 VMRHRWLWPTVA
+374 RRWFWPAVA
-386 GLVILATAIFTW
+386 CLAILATAIFAW
-398 SVWLKAKGVATD
+398 SLWLKAKAVTND

-423 GTEFFP
+423 GTEFYP

-439 YASNPNG
+439 YASKANG
-446 NFDLFVQR
+446 NFDLFMQR

-464 PNTPSNEIEPVFS
+464 PNTPSDEIEPAFS

-491 AGVYVMEASGE
+491 EGVYVMEAGGE

-508 AGCHHPSWSPEGRE
+508 AGCHHPSWSPDGRE
-522 VVCSTAGHEEAPTT
+522 IVCSTAGHDEPTT
-536 RNTWPSALWI
+536 RNNVPSALWI

-557 CENDAMQPSWSPH
+557 CENDAMQPSWSPN

-580 PSAGRSAIATISR
+580 PSAGRSDIATISR
-593 SGGEIEVVTKDAST
+593 NGGEIEVITKDAST

-614 PDGKLLYFA
+614 PDGKFLYFA

-628 NMSFWRVAIDEKT
+628 HMSFWRVAIDEQT
-641 GKVQSEAE
+641 GKVQGEAE
-649 AVSTP
+649 TVSTP
-654 ATFNRHLSFSANGRR
+654 ANFNRHLSFSANGRR

-676 QQANIQGIN
+676 QQSNIQGIK
-685 FNANT
+685 FDPNA

-713 PDGTRFVMRVSRR
+713 PDGSRFVMRVSRR
-726 MQDDILVVS
+726 TQDDILVVS
-735 RDGSQWRDLTNDKF
+735 RDGTQWRDLTNDKS

-754 RWSPDGKKIAF
+754 RWSPDGKRIVF
-765 TSDRGGRY
+765 TSDRCGRY

-779 ADTANLRQLTFDTT
+779 ADATNLRQLTFDSP
-793 GDTSFPL
+793 GDTTFPI
-800 WSPDGTQI
+800 WSPDGKQI
-808 LFRGNLVNTILD
+808 LFRSNFVNSILD
-820 VNKRWAE
+820 VNKPWAE
-827 QDLRTLA
+827 QDLRLLPT
-834 VPPDSQRFVAW
+834 PPDNQRFVAW
-845 DWSPDGKRLIGH
+845 DWSPDGKRLIGS
-857 LSGPPSVVA
+857 LSGPPSVVGTF
-866 SYSFE
+866 SFE
-871 TNQYEKLT
+871 TNQYERLT
-879 EFAGESGGGVMWLS
+879 EFGGSAMWLP
-893 DSTRFLFFF
+893 DSTRFVFLF
-902 NNKLYLSD
+902 NKKLYLGD
-910 VKTRRVREIFSSGE
+910 IKIRKVRELLSTGE
-924 NQIRSVD
+924 YDVRSVD
-931 VSPDGK
+931 VSPDGR
-937 LLYFA
+937 LLYYS

>member
-16 ALEQP
+16 ALERP

-29 LAASQGNQAL
+29 VQASDGNAVL
-39 RDEVLSLL
+39 RDEVMSLL
-47 KAQSQA
+47 HAQSQA

-66 HALAHDSRI
+66 QALAQDSNL
-75 TTIVSTLVGQD
+75 TTVVTSLVGQEVES
-86 LNTYRIEKL
+86 YRIEKL

-102 EVYLARDLKL
+102 EVYLARDQKL

-118 KVLPLQFVVDAERLS
+118 KVLPWHSVLDGDRLS

-158 AQGLHF
+158 AKGLHF

-227 DFGLVKLVEVEL
+227 DFGLVKLTEVAP
-239 APGTAAHT
+239 APGVTAAHT
-247 KIGTAMGTLAYM
+247 QLGVAMGTLAYM
-259 SPEQASGEP
+259 SPEQAAGEQI
-268 VDHRT
+268 DHRT

-283 ELATGQKPFT
+283 ELATGRKPFT
-293 GESRQAIINAILSAQ
+293 GETRQAVINAILSAQ
-308 SDSATKINAS
+308 PEPVTTLDAG
-318 LPTELDGILNKAL
+318 LPPELDRILGKAL
-331 EKDRELRYQTASDF
+331 EKDRELRYQTASDL
-345 RADIRRLLRQI
+345 RADLRRLLREI
-356 DSSPSVSGSG
+356 DSSAGASGAEA
-366 SKSLTVRQ
+366 KLATVRQ
-374 VMRHRWLWPTVA
+374 SVRPGWLWPAVA
-386 GLVILATAIFTW
+386 CVAILVTAVFAW
-398 SVWLKAKGVATD
+398 WVWLKVNSAAPD
-410 WSRAAHLQLTNEH
+410 WSRAGHLQLTNQH

-429 SLAPDGRSFV
+429 SLAPDGKSFI
-439 YASNPNG
+439 YASNQNG
-446 NFDLFVQR
+446 NFDLFEQR

-464 PNTPSNEIEPVFS
+464 PNTPSDEIAPVYS
-477 PNGERIAFRSTREP
+477 PNGDRIAFRSTREP

-508 AGCHHPSWSPEGRE
+508 AGCHHPSWSPDGRE
-522 VVCSTAGHEEAPTT
+522 VVCSTSGHVEAPTT
-536 RNTWPSALWI
+536 RNTWTSSLWI

-557 CENDAMQPSWSPH
+557 CENDAMQPAWSPN

-580 PSAGRSAIATISR
+580 PSVGRSDIATISR
-593 SGGEIEVVTKDAST
+593 SGGEIEIVTSDAST

-614 PDGKLLYFA
+614 PNGKFLYFA

-628 NMSFWRVAIDEKT
+628 AMSFWRVAIDEHT
-641 GKVQSEAE
+641 GKVQGEAE

-654 ATFNRHLSFSANGRR
+654 SDFNRHLSFSRDGRR

-676 QQANIQGIN
+676 HESNIQALK
-685 FNANT
+685 FDPKT
-690 EKTVGE
+690 EKIEGE
-696 PFWITRGDRH
+696 PFWITRGDRQ

-713 PDGTRFVMRVSRR
+713 PDGTRFVMRASRR
-726 MQDDILVVS
+726 TQDDIVMVN
-735 RDGSQWRDLTNDKF
+735 RDGTQWRDLTNDKS

-765 TSDRGGRY
+765 TSDRCGRY

-779 ADTANLRQLTFDTT
+779 ADATNLRQLTFDTP
-793 GDTSFPL
+793 GDTTFPL

-808 LFRGNLVNTILD
+808 LFRSNFVNSVLD
-820 VNKRWAE
+820 VNKPWAG
-827 QDLRTLA
+827 QDMRLLPM
-834 VPPDSQRFVAW
+834 PPDNQRFLAW
-845 DWSPDGKRLIGH
+845 DWSPDGKRVIGN

-866 SYSFE
+866 SFSFE
-871 TNQYEKLT
+871 TNSYEKLT
-879 EFAGESGGGVMWLS
+879 EFGNSAMWLA
-893 DSTRFLFFF
+893 DSTRFVFFF
-902 NNKLYLSD
+902 NNKLYLGD
-910 VKTRRVREIFSSGE
+910 VRTKRVREMFSARE
-924 NQIRSVD
+924 NEIRSVD
-931 VSPDGK
+931 VSPDGE
-937 LLYFA
+937 LLYYA
-942 IYSSESD
+942 VYSSESD
-949 IWLLDLE
+949 VWLLDLE